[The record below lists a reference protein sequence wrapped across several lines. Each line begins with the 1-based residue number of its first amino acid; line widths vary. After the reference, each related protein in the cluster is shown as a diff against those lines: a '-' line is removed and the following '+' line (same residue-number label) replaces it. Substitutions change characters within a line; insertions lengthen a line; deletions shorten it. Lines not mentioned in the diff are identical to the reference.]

1 MKDLKHIKHFNEAQE
16 NLNSEPRELGIS
28 DVSGSFFTNDEVIK
42 FFDDNL
48 SIFRQ
53 CAKDAKTSEEQENY
67 IRFCDATSY
76 LKQMWIGKK

>member
-1 MKDLKHIKHFNEAQE
+1 MKKDKLKNEQAKD
-16 NLNSEPRELGIS
+16 NIVLS

-53 CAKDAKTSEEQENY
+53 LAKDAKTSEEQENY

>member
-1 MKDLKHIKHFNEAQE
+1 MKDLKHIRRFKESEE
-16 NLNSEPRELGIS
+16 NLNIS

-53 CAKDAKTSEEQENY
+53 WVKDAKTSEEQENY